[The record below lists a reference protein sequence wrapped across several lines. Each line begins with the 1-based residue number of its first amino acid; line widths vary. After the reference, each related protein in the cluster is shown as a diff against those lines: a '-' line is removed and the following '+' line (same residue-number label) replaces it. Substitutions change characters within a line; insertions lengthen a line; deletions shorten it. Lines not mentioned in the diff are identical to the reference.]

1 MSASPQLET
10 YLGNIRAH
18 LRSCTASEEEE
29 VVREISLRVE
39 ALAAKPDMTI
49 ESAISQVGRPS
60 IVAPQYRNAILIA
73 KAGKSWSP
81 TVLLQAS
88 LKNGVPGVLAFVV
101 CLAGYWIGGF
111 ALVFGVLSLLWS
123 AVHYSPHAQIAI
135 GSSVAQMIEPAVS
148 GAVILAVTTLL
159 LRVSLR
165 MSKRVLPPL

>member
-1 MSASPQLET
+1 MSATPQLET
-10 YLGNIRAH
+10 YLGNVRGY

-39 ALAAKPDMTI
+39 ALASKPDMTI
-49 ESAISQVGRPS
+49 ESAIRQVGQPS
-60 IVAPQYRNAILIA
+60 TVAPQYRNAILIA

-88 LKNGVPGVLAFVV
+88 LKNGVLGVLAFIVG
-101 CLAGYWIGGF
+101 LAGYWIGGF

-123 AVHYSPHAQIAI
+123 AVHYAPHAQIAI
-135 GSSVAQMIEPAVS
+135 GSSVLQMIEPALS
-148 GAVILAVTTLL
+148 GVVILVVTTLL

-165 MSKRVLPPL
+165 MSKHVLPPL